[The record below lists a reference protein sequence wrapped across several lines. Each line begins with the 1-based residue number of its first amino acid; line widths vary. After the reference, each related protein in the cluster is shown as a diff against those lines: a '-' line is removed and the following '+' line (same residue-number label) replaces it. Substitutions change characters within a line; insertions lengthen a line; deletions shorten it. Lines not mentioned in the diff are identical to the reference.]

1 MNHHCSDPSQLLT
14 LRVKGCFPPF
24 PSHYS
29 WVEWPHPTWTLSST
43 AASCSWHQYRCCILL
58 LNRREHPRFVDAYG
72 QKTMSKARR
81 IHNTFQSYTLG
92 ILPLS
97 SNSEIKKRS
106 FPCPGASFLIS
117 RANDLACKAHF
128 LDSSRNGSEGLEGLW
143 YSWSPTTVLI
153 LSWQLM
159 SLDATPVLSFILGC
173 YCGPEWGSGPKKVL
187 SCLCTATSCFNFTTW
202 IATSVWDIA
211 IH

>member
-43 AASCSWHQYRCCILL
+43 AASCSWHHYRCCILL

-128 LDSSRNGSEGLEGLW
+128 LGFFKKWIRR
-143 YSWSPTTVLI
+143 P
-153 LSWQLM
+153 
-159 SLDATPVLSFILGC
+159 
-173 YCGPEWGSGPKKVL
+173 WGSLVFLIPHYCIDPQLTAHVSWCHACAVLYFGLLLWTRMRKWPQKGPIL
-187 SCLCTATSCFNFTTW
+187 PLYSHILF
-202 IATSVWDIA
+202 
-211 IH
+211 